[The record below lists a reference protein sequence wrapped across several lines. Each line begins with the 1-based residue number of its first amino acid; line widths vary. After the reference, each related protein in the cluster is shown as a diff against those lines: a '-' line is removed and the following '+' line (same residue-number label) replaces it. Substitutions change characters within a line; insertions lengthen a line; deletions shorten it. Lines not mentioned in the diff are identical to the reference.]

1 MWAVMLKQWRLP
13 FAAAEDRNAG
23 EAELPTDYSPELA
36 ALAKRLADAK
46 EFL

>member
-1 MWAVMLKQWRLP
+1 MGGAPTTPRGDP
-13 FAAAEDRNAG
+13 RNM
-23 EAELPTDYSPELA
+23 PTDHGPELE

>member
-1 MWAVMLKQWRLP
+1 LRRSRTM
-13 FAAAEDRNAG
+13 
-23 EAELPTDYSPELA
+23 PTDHGPELE

>member
-1 MWAVMLKQWRLP
+1 MTRLSSIYESEG
-13 FAAAEDRNAG
+13 FM
-23 EAELPTDYSPELA
+23 PTDHGPELA